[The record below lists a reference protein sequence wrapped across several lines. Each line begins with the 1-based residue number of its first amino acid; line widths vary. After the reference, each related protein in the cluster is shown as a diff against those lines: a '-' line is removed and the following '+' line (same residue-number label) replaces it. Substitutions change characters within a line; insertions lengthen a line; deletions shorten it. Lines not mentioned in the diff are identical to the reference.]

1 MMTDVRYLRY
11 LLLGNQWMDK
21 ELEDRIDEQFP
32 KSNYRRKSVL
42 CPITGKETQHRYGLH
57 DDVYKL
63 IEDGLKWRE
72 MIANSGRKPR
82 TYYSS
87 YGSIYHRADVMDFV
101 RNLLNLPWRKVSW
114 TAYYESDQREDRL
127 EPEGRREKSD
137 SLPVID
143 LTDREA
149 QLVVEFV
156 EALKGFIE
164 RTKRDEFDRGHK
176 LMLGLANGTV
186 TIDEVNKANGV
197 K

>member
-1 MMTDVRYLRY
+1 MSEIRHLRY
-11 LLLGNQWMDK
+11 MLLGKQWMDK
-21 ELEDRIDEQFP
+21 ALEDRIDDQFP
-32 KSNYRRKSVL
+32 KRQYRRTPVL
-42 CPITGKETQHRYGLH
+42 CPITGKETSDRYGLH

-72 MIANSGRKPR
+72 MIANSGRTPR
-82 TYYSS
+82 TYYSA
-87 YGSIYHRADVMDFV
+87 YGSFHHRVAVMDFV
-101 RNLLNLPWRKVSW
+101 RSLFGMSHKKVSW
-114 TAYYESDQREDRL
+114 TPYHESDQRPDRL
-127 EPEGRREKSD
+127 EPEGRRGKSD
-137 SLPVID
+137 SLYVID

-156 EALKGFIE
+156 EALNEFIE